1 MINFDEI
8 GNKFF
13 IIFSFKLNELKG
25 GVVFSVVGT
34 TGVTPNI
41 IFTMGC
47 EVDGQ
52 QYQGKLILKIV
63 LEFHEIFL

>member
-1 MINFDEI
+1 MFQ
-8 GNKFF
+8 
-13 IIFSFKLNELKG
+13 LNELKG

-63 LEFHEIFL
+63 LDFYEIFL